1 MASPPIT
8 TDDVRQLP
16 LPELE
21 RRMRN
26 LDERSREL
34 ERELAQ
40 QRSELAWSNDRLV
53 AELYQRHGLAID
65 AERARNF
72 DLATGLPN
80 REAFVRRVEQLVRER
95 VDSAQSAALIAIGI
109 ERLSSVRDSLGFA
122 VADQVAQRVGERL
135 LHAAPESLI
144 VARIGD
150 DEFALLLTALP
161 AASDVAALARRLI
174 EMVDGPMR
182 VGEIDLRMM
191 ATIGV
196 ARLPEDGTQ
205 PEVLLGCAQAA
216 MRFARDNGTR
226 LYQFYSAS
234 IGQTGTRRLR
244 LESELRR
251 AIERDEFCVYYQPR
265 CKLRGG
271 RRIVGVEAL
280 LRWNHPERGTIAA
293 GEFIGVAE
301 ETGLITLIG
310 ESVLRKACADTA
322 RWPENVVL
330 SVNLSTREFRGNR
343 LEGII
348 DGALAESGLGP
359 NRLLVELTEG
369 SLQRE
374 FDRSDIALARL
385 AALRERG
392 LRVVLDNFGVGPC
405 NLDLLRRCRAEYV
418 KISAQLVHA
427 LGTDADVFLM
437 VRAIAALSRHFG
449 AAVIAEGI
457 EDPSQVSAALRAGCM
472 EGQGFH
478 LGRPLTAEKMSDLF
492 RVRRARSTVASA
504 AGAKKAGATKLAS

>member
-1 MASPPIT
+1 MASLPTT
-8 TDDVRQLP
+8 TDDVRPLP

-21 RRMRN
+21 RRVRD

-34 ERELAQ
+34 ELELAQ

-80 REAFVRRVEQLVRER
+80 RDAFIQRVEQVIRER
-95 VDSAQSAALIAIGI
+95 IESGRPAALIVVGI
-109 ERLSSVRDSLGFA
+109 DRLSSVRDSLGFA
-122 VADQVAQRVGERL
+122 VADQVAQRIGERL
-135 LHAAPESLI
+135 LHAAPEAMT

-161 AASDVAALARRLI
+161 VASDVAALARRLI
-174 EMVDGPMR
+174 EIVDGPMR
-182 VGEIDLRMM
+182 VGEFDLRMM

-196 ARLPEDGTQ
+196 ARLPEDGAQ
-205 PEVLLGCAQAA
+205 PEVVMGCAQAA

-226 LYQFYSAS
+226 LYQFYDTS
-234 IGQTGTRRLR
+234 IGQSGTQRLR
-244 LESELRR
+244 LESELRS
-251 AIERDEFCVYYQPR
+251 AIEQDEFTVYYQPR

-280 LRWNHPERGTIAA
+280 LRWNHPERGIIAA
-293 GEFIGVAE
+293 GEFIGVAQ

-310 ESVLRKACADTA
+310 ESVLRKACAEAA
-322 RWPENVVL
+322 RWPENVAL

-343 LEGII
+343 LEGIV
-348 DGALAESGLGP
+348 DRALADSGLRP
-359 NRLLVELTEG
+359 NRLLVELTET

-374 FDRSDIALARL
+374 FDRDDVALARL
-385 AALRERG
+385 TALRERG
-392 LRVVLDNFGVGPC
+392 VRVVLDNFGIGSC
-405 NLDLLRRCRAEYV
+405 NLQLLRRCRAEYV
-418 KISAQLVHA
+418 KISSQLIHA
-427 LGTDADVFLM
+427 LGTDDDVFVM
-437 VRAIAALSRHFG
+437 VRAIGALCRHFG
-449 AAVIAEGI
+449 AGVIAEGI
-457 EDPSQVSAALRAGCM
+457 EDPSQVSAALRAGCT

-478 LGRPLTAEKMSDLF
+478 LGRPLTAEKLFDLF
-492 RVRRARSTVASA
+492 RVRRARSTI
-504 AGAKKAGATKLAS
+504 GGATQSRKSAG

>member
-1 MASPPIT
+1 MASSLIT
-8 TDDVRQLP
+8 TDAVRHA
-16 LPELE
+16 PELE
-21 RRMRN
+21 QRLRD

-72 DLATGLPN
+72 DLATGLHN
-80 REAFVRRVEQLVRER
+80 REAFVRRVEELVRER
-95 VDSAQSAALIAIGI
+95 LDGHDSATLIVVGI
-109 ERLSSVRDSLGFA
+109 DRLSSVRDSLGFA

-135 LHAAPESLI
+135 LHAARESII

-150 DEFALLLTALP
+150 DEFALLTAVS
-161 AASDVAALARRLI
+161 ATNDVAALARRVI

-182 VGEIDLRMM
+182 VGEFDLRMM

-196 ARLPEDGTQ
+196 AQLPEDGLR
-205 PEVLLGCAQAA
+205 PEALLGCAQAA
-216 MRFARDNGTR
+216 MRFARENGTR

-234 IGQTGTRRLR
+234 IGQSATRRLR
-244 LESELRR
+244 LESELRS
-251 AIERDEFCVYYQPR
+251 AIDRDEFMVYYQPR

-280 LRWNHPERGTIAA
+280 LRWNHPERGTVAA
-293 GEFIGVAE
+293 GEFIGLAE
-301 ETGLITLIG
+301 ETGLITPIG
-310 ESVLRKACADTA
+310 ESVLRKACVDAA
-322 RWPENVVL
+322 RWPQNVGL
-330 SVNLSTREFRGNR
+330 SLNLSTREFRGSR
-343 LEGII
+343 LESII
-348 DGALAESGLGP
+348 DRALHESGLHP
-359 NRLLVELTEG
+359 SRLLVELTEA

-374 FDRSDIALARL
+374 SDRTDVALARL

-392 LRVVLDNFGVGPC
+392 VRVILDNFGIGPC

-418 KISAQLVHA
+418 KISAQLIHA
-427 LGTDADVFLM
+427 LGTDSDVFVM

-457 EDPSQVSAALRAGCM
+457 EDSRQVSAALRAGCT
-472 EGQGFH
+472 EGQGFY

-492 RVRRARSTVASA
+492 RVRRARSTILEAV
-504 AGAKKAGATKLAS
+504 GPKD

>member
-8 TDDVRQLP
+8 TDDVRP
-16 LPELE
+16 TPVPELE
-21 RRMRN
+21 RRLRD
-26 LDERSREL
+26 LDERSCEL

-72 DLATGLPN
+72 DLVTGLHN
-80 REAFVRRVEQLVRER
+80 REAFLRRVEQLIRER
-95 VDSAQSAALIAIGI
+95 VDSKESAAIIVVGVD
-109 ERLSSVRDSLGFA
+109 RLSSVRDSLGFA
-122 VADQVAQRVGERL
+122 VADQAAQRVGERL
-135 LHAAPESLI
+135 LHAAPESMI

-161 AASDVAALARRLI
+161 DVGDVAALARRLI

-182 VGEIDLRMM
+182 VGDFDLRMM

-196 ARLPEDGTQ
+196 ARLPEDGLQ

-234 IGQTGTRRLR
+234 IGQSATRRLR
-244 LESELRR
+244 LECELRS
-251 AIERDEFCVYYQPR
+251 AIDRDEFTVYYQPR

-280 LRWNHPERGTIAA
+280 LRWNHCERGTIAA

-310 ESVLRKACADTA
+310 ESVLRKACADAA
-322 RWPENVVL
+322 RWPQNVGL

-348 DGALAESGLGP
+348 DRALAESGLHP
-359 NRLLVELTEG
+359 NRLLVELTEA

-374 FDRSDIALARL
+374 FDRTDVALARL

-392 LRVVLDNFGVGPC
+392 VRVVLDNFGIGPC

-418 KISAQLVHA
+418 KISTQFTHA
-427 LGTDADVFLM
+427 LGTDADVFFT
-437 VRAIAALSRHFG
+437 VRAIAGLSRHFG

-457 EDPSQVSAALRAGCM
+457 EDSSQVSAALRAGCT

-478 LGRPLTAEKMSDLF
+478 LGRPLTAEKMSELF
-492 RVRRARSTVASA
+492 RVRRARSTICGAGGSKKSA
-504 AGAKKAGATKLAS
+504 A